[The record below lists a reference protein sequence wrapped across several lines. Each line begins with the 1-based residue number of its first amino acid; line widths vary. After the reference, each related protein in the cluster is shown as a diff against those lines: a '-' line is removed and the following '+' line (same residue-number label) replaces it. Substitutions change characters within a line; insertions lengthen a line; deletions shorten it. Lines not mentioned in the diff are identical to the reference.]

1 MEDMSMDTY
10 TTDYIIQGFYPNG
23 VEFRAEITAN
33 SWTDAAILA
42 QGALKVTT
50 LRETFLIEAKT
61 GRMAAKFMSR

>member
-1 MEDMSMDTY
+1 MEDMTMDTY

-23 VEFRAEITAN
+23 NEFRAEITAN

-61 GRMAAKFMSR
+61 GWLAAKFTAR

>member
-1 MEDMSMDTY
+1 MDTY
-10 TTDYIIQGFYPNG
+10 TTEYIIQGFYPNDN
-23 VEFRAEITAN
+23 EFRAEITAN
-33 SWTDAAILA
+33 SWTDASILA